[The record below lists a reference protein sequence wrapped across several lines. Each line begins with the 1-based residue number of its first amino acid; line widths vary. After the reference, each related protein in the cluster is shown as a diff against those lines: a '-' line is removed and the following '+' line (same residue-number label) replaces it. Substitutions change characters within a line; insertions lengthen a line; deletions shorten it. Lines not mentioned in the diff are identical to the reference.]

1 MPLGNDS
8 DTALDGREESG
19 NDLRRNTAGGTS
31 VRGRLRSVTPSRSDV
46 CLERRGGAGS
56 REETGMRHTGPYGSY
71 SSCTVGLSGEF

>member
-46 CLERRGGAGS
+46 CLERRGGGGEQ
-56 REETGMRHTGPYGSY
+56 RGDRHASHGALRFLFIVYCGT
-71 SSCTVGLSGEF
+71 